1 MFALP
6 QPPVRL
12 NALTLAPLVI
22 YPRKKP
28 QTKTLSPQCTENTM
42 SWQAYVDNNLVGA
55 GLKQAAIFGHN
66 GTCWAASTGFNVTET
81 EAAALC
87 AAYTDPSGI
96 RARGLFLEG
105 VKYFT
110 LRADD
115 RSVYGKKGPGGVVAV
130 KTLQAI
136 LIGIYDE
143 KTQPGQAANIVEKLA
158 DYLID
163 QGY

>member
-1 MFALP
+1 
-6 QPPVRL
+6 
-12 NALTLAPLVI
+12 
-22 YPRKKP
+22 
-28 QTKTLSPQCTENTM
+28 M

-66 GTCWAASTGFNVTET
+66 GTCRAASSGFNVTVS
-81 EAAALC
+81 EAAALF

-96 RARGLFLEG
+96 RAGGLFLAG

-110 LRADD
+110 FRADA
-115 RSVYGKKGPGGVVAV
+115 RSVYGKKGSGGVVAV
-130 KTLQAI
+130 KTRQAI
-136 LIGIYDE
+136 LVGVYDE